1 MELRSLTTP
10 VDFPVESDVIC
21 DDDNEDDKDDDD
33 VRSDDAF
40 STEPE
45 FANVERSLVRMIS
58 IGSSPTEARL
68 VLCSFRPFDTRERG
82 GRTYAHVLTGF
93 LDLCRVLYKIHRT
106 NLDHLR
112 DFVHCEAKQERERE
126 RERERVV
133 LAVGN
138 RKRPRLL
145 SDRVEESE

>member
-68 VLCSFRPFDTRERG
+68 ALCSFRPFDTRERG
-82 GRTYAHVLTGF
+82 GRTYARTDWFLGF
-93 LDLCRVLYKIHRT
+93 VSCSLQNSPDEFGSFAGFRSL
-106 NLDHLR
+106 
-112 DFVHCEAKQERERE
+112 
-126 RERERVV
+126 
-133 LAVGN
+133 
-138 RKRPRLL
+138 
-145 SDRVEESE
+145 